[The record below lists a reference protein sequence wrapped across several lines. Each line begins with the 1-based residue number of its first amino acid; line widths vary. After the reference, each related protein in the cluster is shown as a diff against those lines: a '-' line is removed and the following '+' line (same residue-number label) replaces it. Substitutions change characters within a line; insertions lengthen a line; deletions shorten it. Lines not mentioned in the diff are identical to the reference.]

1 VDNPKTQFV
10 ITGFSDSDGFRIF
23 RFEGVAPGRLKT
35 HWTVTIDL
43 ALSRRYGIQMQELPL
58 LCRGVLDRH
67 DNSLEARDLTYSEA
81 DMNQRKE
88 AAKAA
93 RLQAARNR
101 KPPRRPST
109 ENNGSAWR
117 PHRS

>member
-1 VDNPKTQFV
+1 MDNPKTQFV
-10 ITGFSDSDGFRIF
+10 IIGFSDSDGFRIF
-23 RFEGVAPGRLKT
+23 RFQGVAPDQSKT
-35 HWTVTIDL
+35 YWTVTIDL

-67 DNSLEARDLTYSEA
+67 DKSLETRDLNYSEA

-88 AAKAA
+88 AADAA
-93 RLQAARNR
+93 RLEAAKSR
-101 KPPRRPST
+101 KTPRRPST

-117 PHRS
+117 PQRF